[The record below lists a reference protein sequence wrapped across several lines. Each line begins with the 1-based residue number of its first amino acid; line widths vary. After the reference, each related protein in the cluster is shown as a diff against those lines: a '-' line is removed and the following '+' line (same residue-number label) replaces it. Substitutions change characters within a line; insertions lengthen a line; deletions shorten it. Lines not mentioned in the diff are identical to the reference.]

1 MTRHVSNDRGPSPQT
16 RPVAKVEARRS
27 RVAAG
32 LAGAEAAL
40 VKLGRLL
47 ASSGY
52 QFITVTPETHR
63 LVLARDTAAG
73 RGRAMSLRDV
83 FGWNKPF
90 APALL
95 SKAMLAQL
103 EAAQACTQEGG
114 LLRARVR
121 FSSHRGRLF
130 AHSGFPTMDTA
141 AVFFGPDSYRFCA
154 VLERFAPGAQRLVDV
169 GCGSGVGGLTLCAST
184 RQIVLSDIN
193 ETALHFARVNAALAG
208 VDAEIV
214 HSDVLA
220 GVDGRF
226 DLVIANP
233 PYLRDDTERIYREG
247 GGEYGEGLAVRIVAD
262 ALERLQSGG
271 QLLVYTGT
279 AVVSGEDRFYRAVQP
294 VLDAAGVQ
302 YRYTEIDPDVFGAEL
317 QRPAYAQ
324 VERLA
329 AVALCARV
337 R

>member
-1 MTRHVSNDRGPSPQT
+1 MTRHASNDRGPESQT
-16 RPVAKVEARRS
+16 RSRRP
-27 RVAAG
+27 AG
-32 LAGAEAAL
+32 LAGTEAAL
-40 VKLGRLL
+40 VELGRLL

-52 QFITVTPETHR
+52 QFVTVTPETHGR
-63 LVLARDTAAG
+63 LLARDAAAG
-73 RGRAMSLRDV
+73 RGRATSLRDV

-95 SKAMLAQL
+95 PKAMLAQL
-103 EAAQACTQEGG
+103 EAARACTQDGG
-114 LLRARVR
+114 LLRAQVR
-121 FSSHRGRLF
+121 FSSHGGRLF
-130 AHSGFPTMDTA
+130 VHSGFPTMDTS

-154 VLERFAPGAQRLVDV
+154 VLERFAPAARRLVDV

-184 RQIVLSDIN
+184 RRVVLSDIN
-193 ETALHFARVNAALAG
+193 ETALRFARVNAALAG

-214 HSDVLA
+214 HSDVLT

-233 PYLRDDTERIYREG
+233 PYLRDEAQRVYREG
-247 GGEYGEGLAVRIVAD
+247 GGEYGEGLAVRIVRD
-262 ALERLQSGG
+262 ALERLESGG
-271 QLLVYTGT
+271 QLLLYTGA

-294 VLDAAGVQ
+294 VLDAAGAQ
-302 YRYTEIDPDVFGAEL
+302 HRYTELDPDVFGAEL
-317 QRPAYAQ
+317 WRPAYAQ

-329 AVALCARV
+329 AVALCAKV